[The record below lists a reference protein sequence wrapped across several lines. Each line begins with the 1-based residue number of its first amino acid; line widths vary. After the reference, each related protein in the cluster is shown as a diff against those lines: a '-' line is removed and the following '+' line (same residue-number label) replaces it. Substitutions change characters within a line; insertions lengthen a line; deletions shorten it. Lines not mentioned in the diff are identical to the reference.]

1 MRLPSCAHAELSCV
15 RVGSESMVTLRIAE
29 EVRASNLNS
38 CTTCMLDEEAWRQRI
53 MLRVYAFSDV
63 EPR

>member
-1 MRLPSCAHAELSCV
+1 
-15 RVGSESMVTLRIAE
+15 MVTLRIAE
-29 EVRASNLNS
+29 ELRASNRNIY
-38 CTTCMLDEEAWRQRI
+38 TTCMLDEEAWRQRI